1 MNIKNFKEIATG
13 IANFFQ
19 VYWFYKK
26 NLNRYLS
33 MRNIS
38 SNQFKEI
45 KKELVINFKMQVK
58 DEMDEKI
65 LAESK
70 TLFHIQLMVES
81 FYNNYELFNLF
92 SRSITDDRE
101 LYYKFYEKIFNTPIN
116 ETVKTY
122 QATELLKSLN
132 KRNSEDLYFIVLT
145 KALNN
150 GNVDLLNII
159 KPYID
164 WSAENSKVVHEIIMA
179 VFKNGKKL
187 KNTPMEE
194 EIKKIINKDNL
205 LDYLTERTQLSDDR
219 QKFFNYFFD
228 TDILTLISKDDFN
241 RINLEQISYKKAKSV
256 LKNIDRKN
264 NYSKKISEFVAA
276 HYSKISLKEKF
287 EFLNKEKLLTKD
299 IWNKLIQV
307 ENKDFISIL
316 FKNKDSLSSL
326 IDSEYIAK
334 IMEEYKNHILQSFNN
349 NNLFKEF
356 VENYP
361 LLLTQDNLLELMS
374 RDYQKFS
381 YVNDLY
387 QEAKTL
393 IDNKYPDQ
401 LKVETISNID
411 TDPMIQDYLEKNSQW
426 LNVLYDKYP
435 DIMNSKEFLLKFL
448 NKCSNDIL
456 LESYLER
463 YFKDNNDEEF
473 KKEAILNIR
482 LFNNYSCQKTLKWVI
497 NNNLIKVLISK
508 HESVGTNT
516 IFGNVDNNMWVPI
529 LIEKY
534 HVEPDTIIKQT
545 MQSFV
550 TNKELFK
557 FVLHNYEISHKTQQS
572 LCNSVFAT
580 NETELA
586 QELFKK
592 GIVPNDYY
600 EDKFKTAPTQAGNI
614 LLNAKVKE
622 RLENLETK
630 EKPKRVIKI

>member
-38 SNQFKEI
+38 QEQFEEVKE
-45 KKELVINFKMQVK
+45 ELLINFKMQVK

-122 QATELLKSLN
+122 QATELLKCLN
-132 KRNSEDLYFIVLT
+132 KRNSEDLNFIVLI

-276 HYSKISLKEKF
+276 HYSKVSLKEKF

-393 IDNKYPDQ
+393 IDNKYPGQ

-411 TDPMIQDYLEKNSQW
+411 TDPMIQDYLEKNIQW

-463 YFKDNNDEEF
+463 YFKNNNDEEF
-473 KKEAILNIR
+473 KKEAVLNIR

-497 NNNLIKVLISK
+497 DNNLIKDLISK

-557 FVLHNYEISHKTQQS
+557 FVLHNYEISHKTQQT

-614 LLNAKVKE
+614 LLNAKVKA
-622 RLENLETK
+622 RLENLENK